1 MQNNIDATETFRRS
15 IDPFLMTWQSIMIR
29 AVLDLKGGQVLSLI
43 ACLSPDLPIPL
54 EEIQPIV
61 RDVLFVRGALPLS
74 ELNSFLNGW
83 VQSSI
88 QIGDRLFTTS
98 PFSQRQFMELAKPWD
113 DLTSGWPELSN
124 YRHLFLYAT
133 GPDLNQLAK
142 SHNLEAMATALG
154 FRSFAEMADHRL
166 QFQVG
171 QSHYTRVEIFAP
183 ILATIEITFAGKEI
197 QIYISAQSAIQ
208 TSDMHVSYRLQDQ
221 RGNRISGNQLT
232 LSEFSAA
239 THGDFNIM
247 QYSLPVLDNV
257 SSGEVNLFHLHYHNG
272 DEPLMTK
279 SFIIPPLPGKTNPRW
294 ELIRSLVSNTR
305 SFMAK
310 RTDVAEVIKEDW
322 LGLGSK
328 QVDEGYF
335 NRGMSC
341 LLFAAGFSKLSI
353 GSELEGVDEAIQ
365 IADAAQIA
373 ILLSYTTGPQVGTKA
388 RKLKFQVEQLRRNLQ
403 DYKIY
408 AAVVIPKDERDLF
421 VRDIEDCKQ
430 ENIGLILR
438 PELEQM
444 VLSVS
449 GKDWQRAKD
458 TFINLL
464 TK

>member
-1 MQNNIDATETFRRS
+1 
-15 IDPFLMTWQSIMIR
+15 
-29 AVLDLKGGQVLSLI
+29 
-43 ACLSPDLPIPL
+43 
-54 EEIQPIV
+54 
-61 RDVLFVRGALPLS
+61 
-74 ELNSFLNGW
+74 
-83 VQSSI
+83 
-88 QIGDRLFTTS
+88 
-98 PFSQRQFMELAKPWD
+98 
-113 DLTSGWPELSN
+113 
-124 YRHLFLYAT
+124 
-133 GPDLNQLAK
+133 
-142 SHNLEAMATALG
+142 
-154 FRSFAEMADHRL
+154 MADHRL

-171 QSHYTRVEIFAP
+171 QSHYTRMEIFAP
-183 ILATIEITFAGKEI
+183 ILATIEITSAGKEI
-197 QIYISAQSAIQ
+197 QVYISAQSAIQ

-279 SFIIPPLPGKTNPRW
+279 SFVIPPLPGKTNPRW

-310 RTDVAEVIKEDW
+310 RTDVAEVIREDW

-328 QVDEGYF
+328 QVDEGF
-335 NRGMSC
+335 FSRGMSC

-365 IADAAQIA
+365 IADAAQTA

-388 RKLKFQVEQLRRNLQ
+388 RKLKVQVEQLRRNLQ

-444 VLSVS
+444 FLSVS